1 MKHYKT
7 VKENDAW
14 YVVNE
19 ANNKVVSIFLND
31 AYEDAKQAA
40 MDEATRLNVAEA
52 DKKYVQYYDKIQDA
66 INATMELKRWL
77 SNLKYRMEVGDV
89 YDHQVSR
96 QRNNVSD
103 AMKTLQTVV
112 AKIPSGPELEK
123 ERDNHFELVAGE
135 EE

>member
-19 ANNKVVSIFLND
+19 TNNKVVSIFLND

-77 SNLKYRMEVGDV
+77 SNLQYRMEVGDV

-96 QRNNVSD
+96 QRSNVSD
-103 AMKTLQTVV
+103 ALKTLQAVV

-123 ERDNHFELVAGE
+123 ERDNHFKLATGE

>member
-40 MDEATRLNVAEA
+40 MAEAIRLNAAA
-52 DKKYVQYYDKIQDA
+52 DKKYVEYCNRIQDA
-66 INATMELKRWL
+66 IDATMEVKRWL
-77 SNLKYRMEVGDV
+77 SNLQYRMEVGDV

-96 QRNNVSD
+96 QRINVSD
-103 AMKTLQTVV
+103 AIKTLQTVV

-123 ERDNHFELVAGE
+123 ERDKHFELAAVE